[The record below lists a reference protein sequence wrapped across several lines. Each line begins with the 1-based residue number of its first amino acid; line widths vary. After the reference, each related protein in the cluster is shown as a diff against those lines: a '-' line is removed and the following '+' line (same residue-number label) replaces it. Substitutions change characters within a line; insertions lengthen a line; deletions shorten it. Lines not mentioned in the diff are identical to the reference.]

1 MTRQTYIEGLDTI
14 LNTMIAVIGQH
25 HEFELTDANSI
36 EQGRYRKT
44 AKLMKDLASRLYE
57 DIAISTKVAVD
68 KAATGEQGDLFDK

>member
-1 MTRQTYIEGLDTI
+1 MTRQCYIEELDAI
-14 LNTMIAVIGQH
+14 RNIVIGVISRH
-25 HEFELTDANSI
+25 HEFELTDAIDI
-36 EQGRYRKT
+36 EQDRYRKT

>member
-1 MTRQTYIEGLDTI
+1 MTRYHYIEGLNAI
-14 LNTMIAVIGQH
+14 RNTVIAVMSQH
-25 HEFELTDANSI
+25 HEFKLTDAIDI

-57 DIAISTKVAVD
+57 DIAISAKVAAD